1 MLRDEEDIKAT
12 EENDILSTLWLKR
25 ANTSGQEAGQFR
37 ANGNVE
43 TSQTGRQRPKAGR
56 AAVSLPLEGCG
67 WNGCEDAWL
76 SLELMGFNRQTDEE
90 TGDLG

>member
-1 MLRDEEDIKAT
+1 MQVIKKRKKEKEWGKKERWKHVLCDEEDLKAT
-12 EENDILSTLWLKR
+12 EENAILSTLWLKR

-56 AAVSLPLEGCG
+56 AA
-67 WNGCEDAWL
+67 
-76 SLELMGFNRQTDEE
+76 Q
-90 TGDLG
+90 